1 MSTAPVYRVRGPVVA
16 QDGRSVWQVVRPHD
30 YAGGYAVL
38 REALSPETAQAYAD
52 ELNVVLG
59 EIEQRIKVF

>member
-1 MSTAPVYRVRGPVVA
+1 MSAPVYRVRGPVRA
-16 QDGRSVWQVVRPHD
+16 QDGRDVWQVVRPHD

-38 REALSPETAQAYAD
+38 REALSRETAQAHAD

-59 EIEQRIKVF
+59 EIELRIKVF